1 MKLFKVVVFTVILL
15 TGGWGCELDDDCGS
29 ATNSF
34 YDVTGLSGQ
43 NMQLNDRGY
52 RNAELL
58 PDSAEV
64 RFDQYA
70 ISVYP
75 ETEPISLKDTPVSGS
90 GFAAYACSPEP
101 PQPTELVTDIAVFSD
116 TDFQQAESD
125 KILAAG
131 DTLNSLFEIYDL
143 YSGNIT
149 GLITFLDREKEIGAS
164 ADGFFLTL
172 VSQPKE
178 PTTHRFTVHYH
189 LDNGEFYGVTTPPVT
204 VNP

>member
-1 MKLFKVVVFTVILL
+1 MTC
-15 TGGWGCELDDDCGS
+15 GWGCDFGEDCGS
-29 ATNSF
+29 ATTSF

-52 RNAELL
+52 RNAETLA
-58 PDSAEV
+58 DSAAV
-64 RFDQYA
+64 QFDKYA
-70 ISVYP
+70 IAVYP
-75 ETEPISLKDTPVSGS
+75 SVETVSLKESQPTYWLP
-90 GFAAYACSPEP
+90 AAYACSPLP
-101 PQPTELVTDIAVFSD
+101 PQPIELVTDIAVFSD
-116 TDFQQAESD
+116 TDVQQADSD
-125 KILAAG
+125 KVLAAG

-178 PTTHRFTVHYH
+178 SATHRFTVHYH
-189 LDNGEFYGVTTPPVT
+189 LDNGEFYSVTTAPVT